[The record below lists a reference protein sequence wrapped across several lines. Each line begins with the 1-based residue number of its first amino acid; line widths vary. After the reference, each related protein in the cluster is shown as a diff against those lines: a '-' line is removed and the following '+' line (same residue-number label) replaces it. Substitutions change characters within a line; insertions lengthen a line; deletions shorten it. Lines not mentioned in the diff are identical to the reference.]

1 MLVKEKFFRS
11 ILNNKFFVLNI
22 FFIFFLSTG
31 IASGDLKK
39 KLINK
44 LTGIKTLSFD
54 FKQTI
59 ADKKE
64 VGSCLIK
71 YPLLMKCNYQN
82 KKQKVIISNGK
93 TIAIIKKKYKKIYL
107 YPIKTTPLFFILKK
121 ENIINLI
128 RKSKTIEI
136 NGNLIE
142 VKFINKKNNIK
153 IFFDSESL
161 NLKGWE
167 TKDMYSNNVSFLIK
181 NLEFNKQVPDD
192 FFYIPMEKD
201 L

>member
-44 LTGIKTLSFD
+44 LNGIKTLYFD
-54 FKQTI
+54 IKQTI

-167 TKDMYSNNVSFLIK
+167 TKDMYSNNVSFLIR

>member
-1 MLVKEKFFRS
+1 M
-11 ILNNKFFVLNI
+11 NNKFFVLNI

-39 KLINK
+39 KIINK

>member
-1 MLVKEKFFRS
+1 MLVKGKFCRS
-11 ILNNKFFVLNI
+11 ILNNKFFVSNI
-22 FFIFFLSTG
+22 FFIFFLATG
-31 IASGDLKK
+31 ISSADLKK
-39 KLINK
+39 NLINK

-82 KKQKVIISNGK
+82 KKQKIIIYNGK

-128 RKSKTIEI
+128 RKSKTVEV

-142 VKFINKKNNIK
+142 IKFINKKNNIK

>member
-167 TKDMYSNNVSFLIK
+167 TKDMYSNNVSFLIR